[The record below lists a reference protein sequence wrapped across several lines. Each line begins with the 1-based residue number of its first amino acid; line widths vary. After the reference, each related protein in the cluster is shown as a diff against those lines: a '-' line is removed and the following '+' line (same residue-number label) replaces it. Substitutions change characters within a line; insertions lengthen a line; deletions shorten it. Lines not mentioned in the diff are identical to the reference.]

1 MFIRTMLSLYL
12 SLTFVNAAHAEVSDV
27 IITWTAATCQPG
39 CDKLLSQ
46 QFGKIYGI
54 ATFDINRA
62 AGQANIQWKP
72 NLPFAYYPINAAMRM
87 IGPHINTIRLKVRG
101 KIQHTQDNIKLISE
115 GDGTLFYLI
124 SAVNPAPNQ
133 YAPTR
138 SVYNRALSLDVRQQ
152 LLDAE
157 ANKQM
162 VVIDGPLFEPYRSP
176 PLFLV
181 IEHLS
186 VEDSNK

>member
-1 MFIRTMLSLYL
+1 MFIRAMLSLYL
-12 SLTFVNAAHAEVSDV
+12 SFTFVNAAHAEVSDV
-27 IITWTAATCQPG
+27 IITWTKATCQPG

-54 ATFDINRA
+54 ETFDINRL
-62 AGQANIQWKP
+62 AGQANIKWKP

-87 IGPHINTIRLKVRG
+87 VGPHINSIRVKVRG
-101 KIQHTQDNIKLISE
+101 KIQHSQGNVKLISE
-115 GDGTLFYLI
+115 GDGTQFYLI

-133 YAPTR
+133 YALTR
-138 SVYNRALSLDVRQQ
+138 SVYNRLLSLDVRQQ

-157 ANKQM
+157 TKKQM
-162 VVIDGPLFEPYRSP
+162 VIIDGPLFEPYRSP

-186 VEDSNK
+186 LEENK